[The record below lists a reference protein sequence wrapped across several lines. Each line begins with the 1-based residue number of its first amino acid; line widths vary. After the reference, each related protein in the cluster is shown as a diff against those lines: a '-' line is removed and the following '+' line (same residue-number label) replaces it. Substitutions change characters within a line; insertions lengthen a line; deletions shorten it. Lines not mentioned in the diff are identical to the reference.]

1 MKKIS
6 KQIILSLIFLA
17 ILAVCLF
24 YAQQQL
30 IPFNDQ
36 DTNQTATFYETEE
49 DSVDVLTVGASSV
62 MVSFSPLRLY
72 ENTGI
77 TSYVRCS
84 SVQAPPV
91 TYLNVKESLKTQ
103 KPKLVVVSAYTL
115 LLEYDYDEY
124 ESWLRRGMDYK
135 KLSIDKIKI
144 AKAIS
149 DRSEWQTTSSFIFPI
164 LRYHARWKNILNGEN
179 HKEHLGE
186 YDYMHGQFPV
196 YKHKT
201 IEDVSAEKMAETELA
216 PITDDNMYWYDKMIT
231 LCKENDIQVLLLVTP
246 DMRWTTGKHEA
257 LQQIADKYDVQFLD
271 FNVDDITA
279 KCGIDWETD
288 FYDNHH
294 VNAPASIKVTD
305 YLSDYIVDT
314 YGFGP
319 SDVSDSVKNQFEEDI
334 VQFKKDLKE
343 KKCQ

>member
-216 PITDDNMYWYDKMIT
+216 HITDDNM
-231 LCKENDIQVLLLVTP
+231 
-246 DMRWTTGKHEA
+246 
-257 LQQIADKYDVQFLD
+257 
-271 FNVDDITA
+271 
-279 KCGIDWETD
+279 
-288 FYDNHH
+288 
-294 VNAPASIKVTD
+294 
-305 YLSDYIVDT
+305 
-314 YGFGP
+314 
-319 SDVSDSVKNQFEEDI
+319 
-334 VQFKKDLKE
+334 
-343 KKCQ
+343 